1 MDHFLHTGNIPATV
15 NPQDSGGVLRTR
27 FWGKHQRRDGT
38 AGGGNPNCGDGNI
51 FVGLHRPHGNQLL
64 FGQHIILG
72 RTFQVLFSEFYA
84 GGRRKL
90 CLAVDR
96 QPLLS
101 AWFAE
106 DGVFISGV
114 FVALLIKL
122 WYDGNEKR

>member
-1 MDHFLHTGNIPATV
+1 ML
-15 NPQDSGGVLRTR
+15 
-27 FWGKHQRRDGT
+27 
-38 AGGGNPNCGDGNI
+38 
-51 FVGLHRPHGNQLL
+51 
-64 FGQHIILG
+64 
-72 RTFQVLFSEFYA
+72 

-90 CLAVDR
+90 CLAADR